1 MTERSG
7 RVVEVYADGGYGS
20 GYAIGDDLV
29 LTAAHVL
36 ADGPACQVRR
46 QGDDGW
52 MTAEVAWRGTD
63 GMLDAALV
71 RVSTAPWRDA
81 PDKGALR
88 WGRVKG
94 LGVPCTACGY
104 PKAQA
109 EPDGS
114 RPIETMTGTISTER
128 AQRYDIDVVSAKPL
142 AGESG
147 WRGMSGA
154 AVFGPGRVQLGV
166 VIADPVM
173 YGSARLHALPVRRL
187 LEEEAFAR
195 LVGAV
200 EVEDVEDRGT
210 VTELDNGRYLEP
222 PYLPPAADAPDY
234 QLIQA
239 RHGRVAFV
247 GRERELHDLVAWC
260 AGSGLFSAATV
271 SGAGGAGKTRL
282 GAQLCVEMAGRG
294 WSAGFADARG
304 LTADLTSGVRVEL
317 VWPTLLVADYPD
329 RLTDPVIALIKRLGS
344 RVRGPRLRLLL
355 VDRSPA
361 ADEVTWWRKL
371 NRDTDGLLR
380 RSTRTTIALGDGGL
394 GPEDVRR
401 HAEAAARAFGG
412 GMPYEGLPETSP
424 LLVHLAVLSGEVR
437 RTPQALLQDFLDR
450 EWRRWEGRLPA
461 HHIADLGE
469 EDVQQAAA
477 LVTLTAPTREE
488 AADLLAALPGLE
500 GSEQGRRR
508 RISGWL
514 AEVFPGEPALAP
526 LKPDPVAEQLL
537 DTTPELARLVL
548 AVHDHPACTGAH
560 LAQLFDVLRLAAPQR
575 ANAQEALRGLLVARL
590 DELVDT
596 AAAEPYS
603 QLPGLLE
610 AALLLSPGAEL
621 AEAAARVP
629 RPPVPPSGALARLRC
644 SITELAV
651 SNGSLAGAELAD
663 ALTDLAAY
671 RAACNEL
678 PAAQD
683 AAERAL
689 ALAERLDAVRLARA
703 RYNLGTC
710 LAMRGLDPER
720 ADGLLIDA
728 AASGELDPLLNLASF
743 RADRGDQ
750 RTAVRVY
757 RQALNVYLDGRGHHL
772 LDTVSEAFG
781 HLERD
786 LRVDRPLPAV
796 RDGYRPLTGAS
807 PDTRDR
813 YGSMLLLA
821 GRLCPG
827 LAEHTPDVLRNA
839 LMPLLA
845 PRLAR
850 NQALYA
856 AEDFAEVLRA
866 VSEVLTN
873 LGELEVA
880 VVPAAESVALL
891 RRFIHANPDLRERLA
906 LGLRLLGKAHH
917 RVGNL
922 EAALA
927 NTAESVDCHADLPTM
942 GLADALEQLAD
953 LQVEAGRPAE
963 AVAALRRVVPLYRQL
978 DERSMLANAELA
990 LGTYLAE
997 LGSPDE
1003 ALPVLRDSAEL
1014 FAELSRSDPHELEGH
1029 ALALTMLGT
1038 LVTATGGPAATL
1050 DMAEQA
1056 VEITAA
1062 LARSRPERMKDHAQA
1077 LVVLSNSVGTV
1088 GRIQEGYDLA
1098 ARAVELYRAHD
1109 MDEPTLLSWGLTTM
1123 SQWAMHLQRPEEGIE
1138 RAREALEAIDDL
1150 ADTDSVVRTD
1160 RGIGL
1165 AMLAAALQ
1173 ANLRPQEAVPLA
1185 EQAIDLLIDPSLTTA
1200 GIDVILA
1207 EAMTTLGLSRM
1218 MAGSVAEAIEP
1229 AVAARQV
1236 LGHHPHDNPL
1246 VAGIMAR
1253 SYFCEGVSL
1262 NELGRPQEALERL
1275 AEAERIASGNVFA
1288 QPLVAAALTAMASCH
1303 VLLGRPDLALESA
1316 DRSLAMPSPGEHA
1329 AGRVAT
1335 AQVHFVRGTALLQLA
1350 RLDEAVAAL
1359 ARAAELF
1366 GSADPM
1372 LAFALPH
1379 ASAVVLLAQ
1388 ARLGLGDA
1396 AAAAEGAA
1404 EGIEM
1409 LRVLGAGT
1417 PQASAVLAGSYATAL
1432 SVRLFALT
1440 QLGEPA
1446 GELTVEA
1453 VTSLRAVPGLE
1464 FQLAQALCVR
1474 GAELAQEGDLEA
1486 AAAMVAES
1494 VELFRAFGADAA
1506 PMLASAERQL
1516 GFCLMELERPREA
1529 LPVLSESA
1537 SLFAQVAN
1545 PMLELERI
1553 EVEQNLGYCL
1563 LDLGDRESAVPHLR
1577 TALELLEPLA
1587 AGEQGLLPELIS
1599 VLMALADSVPTAQEA
1614 LSLVDRALALQE
1626 ALAALDPGEQGRLLG
1641 ELRAYRAEVAR
1652 ELEG

>member
-1 MTERSG
+1 MAERSG

-20 GYAIGDDLV
+20 GYAICDDLV

-46 QGDDGW
+46 QGGDGW

-63 GMLDAALV
+63 GMLDAALL

-81 PDKGALR
+81 PDRGALR

-94 LGVPCTACGY
+94 LGVSCTAWGF

-109 EPDGS
+109 EPDGA

-128 AQRYDIDVVSAKPL
+128 AQRYDIDVDSAKPL

-154 AVFGPGRVQLGV
+154 AVFGPGRVLLGV

-200 EVEDVEDRGT
+200 DVEDVEDWGA
-210 VTELDNGRYLEP
+210 VTELDTGRYLEP
-222 PYLPPAADAPDY
+222 PYLPLAADAPDY

-247 GRERELHDLVAWC
+247 GRERELRDLLTWC
-260 AGSGLFSAATV
+260 TGPGLFSAATV

-282 GAQLCVEMAGRG
+282 GAQLCVEMAERG
-294 WSAGFADARG
+294 WSAGFADERG

-329 RLTDPVIALIKRLGS
+329 RLTDPVIALIKRLGA

-355 VDRSPA
+355 VDRSPGR
-361 ADEVTWWRKL
+361 DEVTWWRKL

-380 RSTRTTIALGDGGL
+380 RSTGTTIALGDGGL

-437 RTPQALLQDFLDR
+437 RTPQGMLKDFLDR
-450 EWRRWEGRLPA
+450 EWRRWEGRLAA

-488 AADLLAALPGLE
+488 AAELLAALPGLE
-500 GSEQGRRR
+500 GSEPGRRR

-514 AEVFPGEPALAP
+514 AELFPGEPALAP

-537 DTTPELARLVL
+537 DSTPDLARLVL

-560 LAQLFDVLRLAAPQR
+560 LTQLFDALRLAAPQR
-575 ANAQEALRGLLVARL
+575 GNVLSALRGLLVARL
-590 DELVDT
+590 DALVET
-596 AAAEPYS
+596 ASAEPYS

-610 AALLLSPGAEL
+610 AALLLCSGPEL
-621 AEAAARVP
+621 AGAVARVP
-629 RPPVPPSGALARLRC
+629 RPTAQPSGALTRLRC
-644 SITELAV
+644 SIAELAV
-651 SNGSLAGAELAD
+651 SNGSLEGAELAD

-671 RAACNEL
+671 RAALNDL
-678 PAAQD
+678 PAALE

-689 ALAERLDAVRLARA
+689 ALAEGLDAVRLTRA

-710 LAMRGLDPER
+710 LAMQGTDLER
-720 ADGLLIDA
+720 ADALLIDA
-728 AASGELDPLLNLASF
+728 AVSDELDPLLNLASF

-750 RTAVRVY
+750 LNAVRVY
-757 RQALNVYLDGRGHHL
+757 RLAIGAYLGGTPGHHL
-772 LDTVSEAFG
+772 LETVREAFR
-781 HLERD
+781 HLERG
-786 LRVDRPLPAV
+786 LRADRPLPAV
-796 RDGYRPLTGAS
+796 RNGYRPLNGAS
-807 PDTRDR
+807 PNSEDR

-827 LAEHTPDVLRNA
+827 LAEHTPEVLRNA
-839 LMPLLA
+839 LLPLLA

-856 AEDFAEVLRA
+856 AEDYAEILRA
-866 VSEVLTN
+866 VSETLTA
-873 LGELEVA
+873 LGETEVA

-891 RRFIHANPDLRERLA
+891 RRFIRANPDLRERLA
-906 LGLRLLGKAHH
+906 LGLRLLGKAHYG
-917 RVGNL
+917 VANL
-922 EAALA
+922 EEAIA
-927 NTAESVDCHADLPTM
+927 NTAESVDSYGDLATP

-953 LQVEAGRPAE
+953 YQIEAGRPGE
-963 AVAALRRVVPLYRQL
+963 AVEALRRVLPLYRQG
-978 DERSMLANAELA
+978 EKWSMLANAELA

-997 LGSPDE
+997 LGRPDE
-1003 ALPVLRDSAEL
+1003 AMPILRDSAEL
-1014 FAELSRSDPHELEGH
+1014 FAELSRDDPLEREGH

-1050 DMAEQA
+1050 EMAEQA

-1062 LARSRPERMKDHAQA
+1062 LAESQPERMKDHAQA
-1077 LVVLSNSVGTV
+1077 LVVLSNSVGSV
-1088 GRIQEGYDLA
+1088 GRIQEGYDRA
-1098 ARAVELYRAHD
+1098 AEAVELYLAHD
-1109 MDEPTLLSWGLTTM
+1109 MDDPTLLSWALTTM
-1123 SQWAMHLQRPEEGIE
+1123 SQWAMHLQRPEESVE
-1138 RAREALEAIDDL
+1138 RAREALEALDGL
-1150 ADTDSVVRTD
+1150 ADTDNAVRTD
-1160 RGIGL
+1160 RGVAL
-1165 AMLAAALQ
+1165 AILAAALQ
-1173 ANLRPQEAVPLA
+1173 VSLRPQDAVPLA
-1185 EQAIDLLIDPSLTTA
+1185 EQAIELLDDASLTVA
-1200 GIDVILA
+1200 GVDVILA

-1218 MAGSVAEAIEP
+1218 MAGSLDEALEP
-1229 AVAARQV
+1229 AVAARAV
-1236 LGHHPHDNPL
+1236 VAHHPQDNPL
-1246 VAGIMAR
+1246 VASIMAR
-1253 SYFCEGVSL
+1253 SYFCEGACL
-1262 NELGRPQEALERL
+1262 MDLGRPQEALEPL
-1275 AEAERIASGNVFA
+1275 AEAERWASGNVFA
-1288 QPLVAAALTAMASCH
+1288 QPLVGATLSAMAGCQL
-1303 VLLGRPDLALESA
+1303 LLGKPDLALEFV
-1316 DRSLAMPSPGEHA
+1316 DRSLAMPPPGEHA
-1329 AGRVAT
+1329 AGLVAT
-1335 AQVHFVRGTALLQLA
+1335 AQAHSVRGTALVQLG
-1350 RLDEAVAAL
+1350 RLDEAVIAL
-1359 ARAAELF
+1359 SRAVELYD
-1366 GSADPM
+1366 STDRLP
-1372 LAFALPH
+1372 AFVLPH
-1379 ASAVVLLAQ
+1379 ASAVIVLAE
-1388 ARLGLGDA
+1388 ARLALGDA
-1396 AAAAEGAA
+1396 AAAAQGAA

-1409 LRVLGAGT
+1409 LRPPA
-1417 PQASAVLAGSYATAL
+1417 PASATGSHATAL
-1432 SVRLFALT
+1432 SVRLIALT
-1440 QLGEPA
+1440 QLGEPV
-1446 GELTVEA
+1446 GELTAETVA
-1453 VTSLRAVPGLE
+1453 VLRTVPGLE
-1464 FQLAQALCVR
+1464 FQLAQALCVH
-1474 GAELAQEGDLEA
+1474 GAELARAGDLEA
-1486 AAAMVAES
+1486 AAVAVSEAA
-1494 VELFRAFGADAA
+1494 ELFRAMGEATAA
-1506 PMLASAERQL
+1506 MLASALRQL
-1516 GFCLMELERPREA
+1516 GACLMELQRPRDA

-1545 PMLELERI
+1545 PVLVLEQI
-1553 EVEQNLGYCL
+1553 EAEQNLGYCL
-1563 LDLGDRESAVPHLR
+1563 LELDDREFAVPHLR

-1587 AGEQGLLPELIS
+1587 AGEEALRPELVN
-1599 VLMALADSVPTAQEA
+1599 VLMSLADSVPTAQES

-1626 ALAALDPGEQGRLLG
+1626 PLAAVDPGEQGRLLV
-1641 ELRAYRAEVAR
+1641 ELRDYRAEVVR
-1652 ELEG
+1652 ELEA